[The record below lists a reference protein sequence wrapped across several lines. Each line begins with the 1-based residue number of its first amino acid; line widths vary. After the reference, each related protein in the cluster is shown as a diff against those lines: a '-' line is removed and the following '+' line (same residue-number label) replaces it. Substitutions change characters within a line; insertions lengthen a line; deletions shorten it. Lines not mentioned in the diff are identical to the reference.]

1 MSRSYGRAEGSVDV
15 KQTRDAGAPEQ
26 FVWRGRLY
34 RVQHVLQQWDTSVT
48 WWKDVATAPN
58 GTDLRTWRVEAA
70 AGRCDTPG
78 VYELSFDP
86 VSSRWYLL
94 RTYD

>member
-1 MSRSYGRAEGSVDV
+1 MSRSYGRTEGAVDV
-15 KQTRDAGAPEQ
+15 KRTRGAGAPEQ

-34 RVQHVLQQWDTSVT
+34 RVNHVLQQWDTSVT
-48 WWKDVATAPN
+48 WWKDVATAPS
-58 GTDLRTWRVEAA
+58 GADLRTWRVEAA

-86 VSSRWYLL
+86 VGGRWYLL